1 MNKECVEIICGSG
14 RGKTT
19 MALGKSIRACA
30 HGSSVVIVQFLK
42 GRETGELSYLSNLNL
57 DIKLFSFE
65 KSNQYYEELNEQE
78 RAEQKGN
85 IINGLCFARK
95 VAATRECNLLVLDE
109 VLGVLDYGIVQS
121 EDVIQIITK
130 AREEGVY
137 LILTGRSVHP
147 ELREYVDSVTVVET
161 EDVEEK

>member
-1 MNKECVEIICGSG
+1 M
-14 RGKTT
+14 
-19 MALGKSIRACA
+19 
-30 HGSSVVIVQFLK
+30 
-42 GRETGELSYLSNLNL
+42 
-57 DIKLFSFE
+57 
-65 KSNQYYEELNEQE
+65 
-78 RAEQKGN
+78 
-85 IINGLCFARK
+85 
-95 VAATRECNLLVLDE
+95 AATRECNLLVLDE

>member
-1 MNKECVEIICGSG
+1 
-14 RGKTT
+14 